1 MTLRDYVVAGA
12 FHYHHSRAV
21 LDNKITVFVSI
32 LYCMAFTVLELVKMF
47 SPAYQKGLDRGQQRN
62 YMHDYTA
69 MINKALADECWQPSP
84 ASANS

>member
-1 MTLRDYVVAGA
+1 MTLRDYSAA
-12 FHYHHSRAV
+12 EALHYHRFWSDLRAV

-69 MINKALADECWQPSP
+69 MINKTLAD
-84 ASANS
+84 